1 MRHALVAA
9 GWLILTL
16 TATAQAFEVEAS
28 RRFGPPAPAPAVRVL
43 ATTDIDFFTPLA
55 EGFVARNPGLALEY
69 VQASSTEVH
78 RAIETE
84 GAAFDL
90 VISSAMDLQMK
101 LANDGFARA
110 LPPDLVAALPG
121 WARWR
126 DRLVSIAQEPAVLL
140 LADSALPRGLPLP
153 RSRRDLIA
161 LLRDHPEV
169 FAGRIGTYD
178 PQVSGVGYLFLT
190 QDDRL
195 TDSIW
200 RLAEVMGRLNAR
212 LYCCSGLMIDG
223 LISGELVMAYNV
235 LGTYAAANLPEGS
248 GVHAILLE
256 DFTLAL
262 QRTALVPPNAAAPVL
277 GGRLLAFL
285 LSPEGR
291 ALQMQASAGAILAP
305 DRFAAQPWLRP
316 IRLDPGLLSSLDSMT
331 RQRFLAEWSAALDQP

>member
-9 GWLILTL
+9 SWLILTL
-16 TATAQAFEVEAS
+16 IAPAQAFEVEAQ
-28 RRFGPPAPAPAVRVL
+28 RRFGPAEPARAVRVL
-43 ATTDIDFFTPLA
+43 STTDLGFFTPLA
-55 EGFVARNPGLALEY
+55 EAFVAANPGVALDY

-78 RAIETE
+78 RAIEAE

-110 LPPDLVAALPG
+110 LPADLLAALPG

-140 LADSALPRGLPLP
+140 LADSALPPGVPPP

-161 LLRDHPEV
+161 LLRDNPEV

-178 PQVSGVGYLFLT
+178 PQVSGVGYLFLA

-195 TDSIW
+195 SDSIW
-200 RLAEVMGRLNAR
+200 RLAEVMGRLGAR
-212 LYCCSGLMIDG
+212 LYCCSGQMIDG
-223 LISGELVMAYNV
+223 LVSGELVMAYNV
-235 LGTYAAANLPEGS
+235 LGTYAAANLPESS
-248 GVHAILLE
+248 GVRAILLE

-262 QRTALVPPNAAAPVL
+262 QRTALIPPQSPAPQL
-277 GGRLLAFL
+277 GERLLAFL
-285 LSPEGR
+285 LSPQGR
-291 ALQMQASAGAILAP
+291 ALQMQAGGGAILAP

-331 RQRFLAEWSAALDQP
+331 RARFLTEWSAALDQP